1 MEENGED
8 IVVYNLTDLGKKRE
22 NNEDSMLYRELRGR
36 GGSSS
41 LDEWKVFCTWRIFLR
56 IRQALARG

>member
-1 MEENGED
+1 MEENGKD

-22 NNEDSMLYRELRGR
+22 NNEDSMLYGELRGR

-41 LDEWKVFCTWRIFLR
+41 
-56 IRQALARG
+56 